1 MEDFKQEVF
10 ELIALQLTDRQ
21 VHAFKIYET
30 ELLEWNE
37 RINLTAITDS
47 RGVYTKHFLDSLS
60 PLIAMRKNKPRT
72 LIDIGTG
79 AGFPGIPLKIAI
91 PGLKVTLV
99 DSIGKKIQF
108 CEQLIAKLGLKDIE
122 VVLGRAEDVARIQ
135 KFREGYDCAIARA
148 VAGLPALVEY
158 LIPFVRVGGIAIAQ
172 KGDAG
177 PAEAN
182 RAANA
187 IHLLGGRLQQ
197 VHRINLPRVVEDRYL
212 ISIDKVSATPGKYP
226 RRTGVP
232 IKNPIS

>member
-1 MEDFKQEVF
+1 MENFRQEVF
-10 ELIALQLTDRQ
+10 ELLSLQLTDRQ

-30 ELLEWNE
+30 ELLDWNE

-47 RGVYTKHFLDSLS
+47 KSVYTKHFLDSLS
-60 PLIAMRKNKPRT
+60 PLIAMRKNKPRS
-72 LIDIGTG
+72 LIDVGTG

-91 PGLKVTLV
+91 PGLKVTLI

-108 CEQLIAKLGLKDIE
+108 CKNLIDKLGLKDIE

-135 KFREGYDCAIARA
+135 KFREGYDCAIARS

-172 KGDAG
+172 KGTGG

-182 RAANA
+182 QAAKA
-187 IHLLGGRLQQ
+187 IQLLGGCLQQ
-197 VHRINLPRVVEDRYL
+197 IHHINLPRIVEDRYL
-212 ISIDKVSATPGKYP
+212 ISIDKISATPGKYP

-232 IKNPIS
+232 IKNPLS